1 MLSVERGETQGVA
14 STSYSNFTGTHHLWL
29 EQKKI
34 QFLAQLGLRKH
45 SALQD
50 VPLALDFAKDESSR
64 QVLALLFSRN
74 LLAFPFAAPPAVP
87 SDRVAYL
94 RDAFRKVASDPDYLA
109 DLKQAKLES
118 DPVYG
123 EEMSKLIADLFASSP
138 DILEKARQ
146 AVASAPN

>member
-1 MLSVERGETQGVA
+1 
-14 STSYSNFTGTHHLWL
+14 
-29 EQKKI
+29 
-34 QFLAQLGLRKH
+34 
-45 SALQD
+45 
-50 VPLALDFAKDESSR
+50 
-64 QVLALLFSRN
+64 
-74 LLAFPFAAPPAVP
+74 
-87 SDRVAYL
+87 
-94 RDAFRKVASDPDYLA
+94 LA